1 MTNTSQL
8 SSILIELFTKRI
20 LSFAQFCTLI
30 DSRDSVL
37 SDDDVKRIST
47 HMESFSSHSES
58 TFTQTNENTP
68 ASVRSLCKQEASF
81 IARKIYGNKVYV
93 RGIVEFTNFCKNNC
107 RYCGIRAEN
116 GQAHRYRLTKEE
128 ILESCD
134 KGYELGFRTFVLQGG
149 EDSYFTDDMIA
160 DIVRSIKANHPDCA
174 ITLSVGEKERDTYKL
189 WKDAGADRYLLRH
202 ETASDA
208 HYRILHPDNLSPE
221 HRKQCLWNLK
231 ELGYQT
237 GAGFMVGAPYQTTQH
252 LAQDLLFLHD
262 LNPQMIGIGPFIHH
276 SQTPFANM
284 KDGTCEETLFFL
296 SILRIMFPNVLLPA
310 TTALGTIE
318 KDGREQGVLCGAN
331 IIMPNLS
338 PLVHRKDY
346 LLYNNKISTGE
357 EAAESVAL
365 LKAHVAS
372 IGYEIVTERGDYKSP
387 SN

>member
-30 DSRDSVL
+30 DNRDSVL

-68 ASVRSLCKQEASF
+68 VTVRSLCKQEASF

-128 ILESCD
+128 ILELCD

-149 EDSYFTDDMIA
+149 EDPYFTDDMIA

-208 HYRILHPDNLSPE
+208 HYRMLHPDNLSPE